1 MLFYSLDIEIFT
13 FTHDSKILYS
23 NIKLF
28 LQSPPLCGAERGMG
42 GEFMVSMKQR
52 FLEIYWKWLSK
63 CSEKYFYNTQ
73 IQKSNP
79 IN

>member
-1 MLFYSLDIEIFT
+1 MGGEFMRCSRESLPRYS
-13 FTHDSKILYS
+13 
-23 NIKLF
+23 
-28 LQSPPLCGAERGMG
+28 GGMG

-63 CSEKYFYNTQ
+63 CSEKYFCNTQ